1 MMIQNMEEKT
11 NLFYVLLSP
20 TEAGLEP
27 NILTPSP
34 QSVQQCVQL
43 LLPLSSDYLR
53 SVECL
58 TKSGIHT

>member
-11 NLFYVLLSP
+11 NLFYV
-20 TEAGLEP
+20 LEP